1 MKQDILPYITDCKA
15 AQKKLLAVLLD
26 PDKVIINDLHKIIR
40 SIENNA
46 DFIFVGGSTVADGDT
61 QKLVIELKKISNL
74 PVILFP
80 GDHTQ
85 IAEDADAILFLS
97 LLSGNNPEYLIGQQ
111 LKSVPKLRMSEL
123 EIIPTGYILI
133 DGTTKT
139 SVQTVSNTKPIPNN
153 NIELAVNTAVAG
165 KFLGKKMIYLEA
177 GSGAQ
182 NSVPLEM
189 IKEVSENIDIPLIVG
204 GGIRTKEQLE
214 NTYKNG
220 ADIVVIGTA
229 FEENTHFFDII

>member
-1 MKQDILPYITDCKA
+1 MQQYILPYIADCKA
-15 AQKKLLAVLLD
+15 AHKKLLAVLLD
-26 PDKVIINDLHKIIR
+26 PDKVIIDDLSKIIQN
-40 SIENNA
+40 IENNA

-61 QKLVIELKKISNL
+61 QKLVIELKKISKL
-74 PVILFP
+74 PIILFP

-85 IAEDADAILFLS
+85 IAEEADAILFLS
-97 LLSGNNPEYLIGQQ
+97 LLSGDNPEYLIGQQ
-111 LKSVPKLRMSEL
+111 LKSVPKLRMSKL

-133 DGTTKT
+133 DGATKT

-153 NIELAVNTAVAG
+153 NIVLAVNTAVAG
-165 KFLGKKMIYLEA
+165 RFLGKKLIYLEA

-182 NSVPLEM
+182 NSVPLKM

-214 NTYKNG
+214 NAYKNG

-229 FEENTHFFDII
+229 FEENTHFFDIM

>member
-1 MKQDILPYITDCKA
+1 MKQNILSYITDCKA
-15 AQKKLLAVLLD
+15 AHKKLLAVLLD
-26 PDKVIINDLHKIIR
+26 PDKVIINDLHKIIQK
-40 SIENNA
+40 IENNA

-61 QKLVIELKKISNL
+61 QKLVIELKKISHL
-74 PVILFP
+74 PIILFP

-97 LLSGNNPEYLIGQQ
+97 LLSGDNPEYLIGQQ
-111 LKSVPKLRMSEL
+111 LKSVPKLRTSKL

-133 DGTTKT
+133 DGATKT
-139 SVQTVSNTKPIPNN
+139 SVQRVSNTKPIPNN

-165 KFLGKKMIYLEA
+165 KFLGKKLIYLEA

-189 IKEVSENIDIPLIVG
+189 IKEVSQNIDIPLIVG

-214 NTYKNG
+214 NALKNG

-229 FEENTHFFDII
+229 FEENTHFFDIM